1 MECASLGKIALNAP
15 LFALKKQGRVPG
27 QCYIYYIAPAT
38 AVLSA
43 HANYHNCASYERMNN
58 KRASSYSSLKSNFLF
73 VHRTPAAFCICIGYS
88 YTKTS
93 DMSALGYRYPAFCN
107 NFDYSALHVPSP
119 RTKKLPLKS
128 SAQNIRTWPAKLL
141 TRCFLSAPSNPRH
154 RSAPP
159 RTRNAETKEE
169 PLAVKEKLRYYLS
182 NQDTAK
188 LSMQSLS

>member
-15 LFALKKQGRVPG
+15 LFAFKKTQSPLGGSQKQGRVPG

-38 AVLSA
+38 AVLST

-107 NFDYSALHVPSP
+107 NFDYSALQVPSP
-119 RTKKLPLKS
+119 RTKKLPLDPVLK
-128 SAQNIRTWPAKLL
+128 IFEHGP
-141 TRCFLSAPSNPRH
+141 LSC
-154 RSAPP
+154 
-159 RTRNAETKEE
+159 
-169 PLAVKEKLRYYLS
+169 
-182 NQDTAK
+182 
-188 LSMQSLS
+188 